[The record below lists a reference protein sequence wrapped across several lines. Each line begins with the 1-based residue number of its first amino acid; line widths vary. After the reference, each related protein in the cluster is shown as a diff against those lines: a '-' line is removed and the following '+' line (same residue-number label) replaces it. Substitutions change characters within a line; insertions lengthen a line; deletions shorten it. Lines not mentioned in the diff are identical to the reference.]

1 MAAAGGF
8 KVGHGHLPTSPFEGV
23 RNSGI
28 SASNSSGA
36 AAGGSGGPFTRVV
49 RMSAS
54 MDNSNSNSGHQSGNH
69 AEQFRGLAS
78 SASQKEQ
85 DRSPRGREASFDT
98 LKQQQQLQVTAAC
111 CSGWCCSPGK

>member
-1 MAAAGGF
+1 MAAGGF

-23 RNSGI
+23 RNSGT

-36 AAGGSGGPFTRVV
+36 AAGGSGGPFASRVV
-49 RMSAS
+49 RMTAS

-85 DRSPRGREASFDT
+85 DRSPRGRDASFDT
-98 LKQQQQLQVTAAC
+98 RQQQLQVRTAC
-111 CSGWCCSPGK
+111 CLI